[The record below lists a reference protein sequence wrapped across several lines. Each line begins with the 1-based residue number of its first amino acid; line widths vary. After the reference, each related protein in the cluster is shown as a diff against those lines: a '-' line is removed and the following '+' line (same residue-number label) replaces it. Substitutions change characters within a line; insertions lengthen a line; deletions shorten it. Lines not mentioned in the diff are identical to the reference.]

1 MRKFGQ
7 LGSRSLHFSL
17 CKPQLSPVLWAGRRK
32 GWGQV
37 RCTSSLPLALQTYST
52 HSPPEALR
60 IQVEGVEPVDAGGEV
75 CIVSAVC
82 VADTNAWTEKM
93 KDGEA

>member
-1 MRKFGQ
+1 MA
-7 LGSRSLHFSL
+7 SW
-17 CKPQLSPVLWAGRRK
+17 VLEVFILACANPSFLLFCGLAGEK